1 MQKSHLEDALET
13 YSYLT
18 AWRTSR
24 MKRTFLTCS
33 GTFPQ
38 SLQQTL
44 CNIKTWGSFSFPLQ
58 SEKKKNTG
66 SDSSALFSIIPEI
79 LHNLK
84 RKVLIYS
91 YSTNGKLW
99 NNTPKRQVPCVVMD
113 HFWLAHHYC
122 GFGQR
127 CRTLA
132 TSQEN
137 IRSGETVYKEKQP
150 MLFQCVK
157 DMSDKGRQK
166 LS

>member
-1 MQKSHLEDALET
+1 MQRSHLEDALET
-13 YSYLT
+13 YGYLT

-58 SEKKKNTG
+58 SEKKKTTG
-66 SDSSALFSIIPEI
+66 SDSTALLSIIPEI

-99 NNTPKRQVPCVVMD
+99 NNTPKHKVPCVVMD
-113 HFWLAHHYC
+113 HSWLAHHFC

-127 CRTLA
+127 YRTLV

-137 IRSGETVYKEKQP
+137 IRSGETVYKENQA
-150 MLFQCVK
+150 MHFQCVK
-157 DMSDKGRQK
+157 DMSDKGRQE